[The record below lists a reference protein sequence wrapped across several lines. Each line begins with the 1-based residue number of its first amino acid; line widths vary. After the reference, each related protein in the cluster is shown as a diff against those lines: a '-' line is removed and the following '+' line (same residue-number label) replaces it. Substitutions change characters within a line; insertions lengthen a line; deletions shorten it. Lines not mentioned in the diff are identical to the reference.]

1 MKTCQQANCH
11 QACPVAQADPADT
24 ADQVST
30 LSCQRII
37 TQHMKIQAD
46 PADQADLAVQAAH

>member
-37 TQHMKIQAD
+37 NQLYLQED